1 MDQNRLPFVRLYDF
15 WRKEQTGYKALW
27 IFAMV
32 LAVIPVVFI
41 LLSSFVPSFFG
52 INLNQVS
59 EATESWIPLW
69 EIRHIFRTIEI
80 DFPVYRQSLTFSA
93 TPISPE
99 ALPVWLF
106 VIIQAAGWSLLLTAT
121 TRLKTFWTYLFF
133 LLYALFLHFT
143 GVASHLAG
151 ESIVLGYGIE
161 FVWIIGGLI
170 LAYSR
175 QVEWINWKLP
185 LTWAVLFV
193 WTLAPMVILGMNESW
208 IPLHDV
214 MTRTYPFQLILLIPF
229 VMFVAK
235 EPINLVVY
243 FTTNRRQP
251 AQRFS
256 TNMVV
261 ISLVLVLVLELLW
274 LLNALAV
281 VDLGDIFIRP
291 LYVFLLAALVMPVT
305 ALNLFGQVR
314 KIFPR
319 SAFLSVLLISWTL
332 ISLSFVAV
340 NLSVMDPLF
349 ILVFERLIAV
359 LFFGVGLGYTIFL
372 FSNHL
377 PLFKRKIHLY
387 YLMGRGHRL
396 GLAVVWLI
404 GIIFLVVAEGY
415 QGWRGIRLFAH
426 VAANHAADQQLLQG
440 NAEEAEVIYQAA
452 LNNSPVSPKTNYN
465 LASIS
470 VRNPKRLG
478 ETIQYYQTAT
488 SVLDFPYARIN
499 GALLLSVSEAKGEA
513 IKLLSNG
520 EQDGEVAA
528 ERLNNLGVL
537 LRQEG
542 QADSA
547 VVVFQ
552 KALLLSPQLA
562 AAAVNLAEVYRE
574 NNRPEEA
581 LSFYQLAI
589 ESKELSA
596 PVLAAGLEF
605 ELATGSELTLPTGSA
620 DFQDPLLTYHEML
633 HRWHQGDTL
642 DWEAVQQLASTS
654 SEQGPIILDLL
665 RQFAQD
671 SIDYAKS
678 KTEYLSSSFPSRA
691 AGLWNVLGGAY
702 LDRSVPEMAEYCF
715 HQAGESGS
723 GKGQFLESQVML
735 DQGKL
740 DSALV
745 RLGEAR
751 INDESLWEPV
761 SKELAMLL
769 LAQGQDV
776 YAGLEHDLTS
786 LEFDDWMRV
795 AKYADST
802 MQYIPALNAYR
813 KAQKLDS
820 SAVAPYLELAKL
832 YTGVRDSL
840 AFENLE
846 AGFQLVD
853 RNDPM
858 LKLGL
863 MGSKLKFG
871 DVEGAATLL
880 NELPQDIKSEYP
892 AEVAEVILAQGDTSS
907 ALALYQQMYAENILD
922 TRAIVPLFDLAFS
935 TENLAEANEL
945 ITTAL
950 EYNRMNPELWYR
962 YALISRSWRFPEDA
976 GFGAVQ
982 AIDLSRNS
990 AFKEKIAT
998 EFADEI
1004 RGLSK

>member
-1 MDQNRLPFVRLYDF
+1 MDQNRFPFVRLFDF
-15 WRKEQTGYKALW
+15 WRKEQKGYKGLW
-27 IFAMV
+27 LFAIV
-32 LAVIPVVFI
+32 LAVIPAVLI
-41 LLSSFVPSFFG
+41 LLSSVVPSLFG
-52 INLNQVS
+52 ISLNQVS

-69 EIRHIFRTIEI
+69 DIHYLFRAIEI

-99 ALPVWLF
+99 AFPVWTFIVL
-106 VIIQAAGWSLLLTAT
+106 QAFGWSLLLAAT

-133 LLYALFLHFT
+133 LLYALFLHFS
-143 GVASHLAG
+143 GVANHLAG
-151 ESIVLGYGIE
+151 GAEMLGYGIE
-161 FVWIIGGLI
+161 FIWIIGGLI

-175 QVEWINWKLP
+175 QVDWITWQLP
-185 LTWAVLFV
+185 LTWAVLFA

-229 VMFVAK
+229 VMFVGK

-243 FTTNRRQP
+243 FTTNRKQP
-251 AQRFS
+251 TQRFS
-256 TNMVV
+256 TMMVV
-261 ISLVLVLVLELLW
+261 TSLVLVLVLELLW
-274 LLNALAV
+274 LLDALGI
-281 VDLGDIFIRP
+281 VDLGGMFIRP
-291 LYVFLLAALVMPVT
+291 LYVFLLAALVMPAT

-377 PLFKRKIHLY
+377 RLFQRKIHLY

-404 GIIFLVVAEGY
+404 GIIFLVIAEGY

-440 NAEEAEVIYQAA
+440 NSEEAEVIYQAA
-452 LNNSPVSPKTNYN
+452 LNNSPISPKTNYN

-470 VRNPKRLG
+470 VRNPKRLE

-488 SVLDFPYARIN
+488 SILDFPYARIN
-499 GALLLSVSEAKGEA
+499 GALLLSVSEKKPEAIELLSGGDHVGEA
-513 IKLLSNG
+513 Y
-520 EQDGEVAA
+520 A
-528 ERLNNLGVL
+528 ERLNNLGIL
-537 LRQEG
+537 LKQAG

-552 KALLLSPQLA
+552 KALLMSPHLA
-562 AAAVNLAEVYRE
+562 SAAVNLAEVYRE
-574 NNRPEEA
+574 NDRPDEA
-581 LSFYQLAI
+581 LSFYQLAM
-589 ESKELSA
+589 ESDELSA
-596 PVLAAGLEF
+596 PVLAAGLEY
-605 ELATGSELTLPTGSA
+605 ELTTGAGLSIPA
-620 DFQDPLLTYHEML
+620 IPAEFQDPLLTYHDML
-633 HRWHQGDTL
+633 HRWHAGDSL
-642 DWEAVQQLASTS
+642 DWEAVLQLASSS
-654 SEQGPIILDLL
+654 SEQGPVMLDLL
-665 RQFAQD
+665 RQFDQD
-671 SIDYAKS
+671 SIDYAIS
-678 KTEYLSSSFPSRA
+678 RTEYLSRSFPARA

-702 LDRSVPEMAEYCF
+702 LSRSVPEMAEYCF
-715 HQAGESGS
+715 QQAGLAGS
-723 GKGQFLESQVML
+723 AKGQFLESQIML
-735 DQGKL
+735 DLGNL

-769 LAQGQDV
+769 LANGQDV
-776 YAGLEHDLTS
+776 YAGLEYDLTS
-786 LEFDDWMRV
+786 LEFNDWMRV
-795 AKYADST
+795 AQYADS
-802 MQYIPALNAYR
+802 MIQYIPALTAYR
-813 KAQKLDS
+813 KAQQRDS
-820 SAVAPYLELAKL
+820 FSVAPYLELAKL
-832 YTGVRDSL
+832 YTKAGDSL

-853 RNDPM
+853 RNDPN
-858 LKLGL
+858 LKRGL
-863 MGSKLKFG
+863 MITKLKFG
-871 DVEGAATLL
+871 DVEGAGDLL
-880 NELPQDIKSEYP
+880 AELPEEIKMTHP
-892 AEVAEVILAQGDTSS
+892 AEVAAVILAQGDTSA
-907 ALALYQQMYAENILD
+907 ALALYQQMYSDNILD
-922 TRAIVPLFDLAFS
+922 TEAIIPLFDLAYGMN
-935 TENLAEANEL
+935 NLSEANAL

-950 EYNRMNPELWYR
+950 SYNRTNPALWYR
-962 YALISRSWRFPEDA
+962 YAQISRSWSFAEDA

-982 AIDLSRNS
+982 AINLSRNS
-990 AFKEKIAT
+990 AFREKIAT